1 MIVEFY
7 YLQEGI
13 DKTIVRY
20 KNYSVHLEDIVTLVK
35 WTSKPSEIENALQGI
50 SLNQYREGE
59 LFCLNPES
67 KHYDYTIFDF
77 IGGKGFY
84 FKDGMRAPKKI
95 NIPSGQNVLP
105 VRIKKQKD
113 IWKFEYSKYVFLKE
127 DKDFSEEEELLER
140 AGLDKWDYFFST
152 SVKGSHTIGEAI
164 DLAVRYPNPNRIAPI
179 LVMVDGF
186 KGLNKL
192 YDP

>member
-1 MIVEFY
+1 MIVDFY
-7 YLQEGI
+7 HLQEGI
-13 DKTIVRY
+13 DKTIIRY
-20 KNYSVHLEDIVTLVK
+20 KNYSAHLEDIVTLVT
-35 WTSKPSEIENALQGI
+35 WASNPSEIEKALQGI

-95 NIPSGQNVLP
+95 NMPNGQNVLP
-105 VRIKKQKD
+105 VRIKKQKGR
-113 IWKFEYSKYVFLKE
+113 WKFKFSKYVFLKE
-127 DKDFSEEEELLER
+127 DKDFSEEELLER
-140 AGLDKWDYFFST
+140 TGLDKWDAFFET
-152 SVKGSHTIGEAI
+152 SVNGSHKVEEAI
-164 DLAVRYPNPNRIAPI
+164 ELAIRYPNRTAPL

-186 KGLNKL
+186 KDRNGLYN
-192 YDP
+192 P